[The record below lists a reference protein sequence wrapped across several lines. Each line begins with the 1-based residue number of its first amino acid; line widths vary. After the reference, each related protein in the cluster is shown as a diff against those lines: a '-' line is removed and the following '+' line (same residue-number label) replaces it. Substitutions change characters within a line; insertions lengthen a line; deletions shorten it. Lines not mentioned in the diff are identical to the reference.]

1 MIAGIRRLLGLQSA
15 EPGRYPVRHAV
26 VADPTPQDVAAIQA
40 AAPDWLVM
48 WCWWRREYTA
58 LARFGAEPT
67 VIYDRDPARLLRRC
81 REIELAAAYGRQA
94 TIA

>member
-1 MIAGIRRLLGLQSA
+1 MIRRLFGLQWA
-15 EPGRYPVRHAV
+15 EPPGPPARRTV
-26 VADPTPQDVAAIQA
+26 VADPAAEDLAALQA
-40 AAPDWLVM
+40 AAQAWLVM

-81 REIELAAAYGRQA
+81 REIELAAYGRQA

>member
-1 MIAGIRRLLGLQSA
+1 VSRGIRRLFGIQPA
-15 EPGRYPVRHAV
+15 EPPVRRTV
-26 VADPTPQDVAAIQA
+26 VADPAPEDLAAIQA
-40 AAPDWLVM
+40 AVPEWLVM

-81 REIELAAAYGRQA
+81 REVEPAAAYVMQA
-94 TIA
+94 PIA